1 MTMRMYLVQSQY
13 LPGSVWQLDP
23 PGSGQPGTSLYPMMC
38 LLQQYAVNWPS
49 AVHRVGEP
57 PRFADV
63 ALVLYPD
70 APCIV
75 GPVAGVPGYVRLVH
89 RPPYLAV
96 RGANRVVRG
105 DVYEGVGEPVYG
117 ARPRSLGGV
126 DDDLVYG
133 VGARAASVGVVV

>member
-1 MTMRMYLVQSQY
+1 MRMYLVQSQY

-105 DVYEGVGEPVYG
+105 DVYEGAANQFMALDHDPWVAWTTTLFMALEPVRL
-117 ARPRSLGGV
+117 A
-126 DDDLVYG
+126 LV
-133 VGARAASVGVVV
+133 